1 MKSAYCTFF
10 IARHGITEWNKRG
23 IIQGHTDIDLAEE
36 GVFQAQELARLLK
49 EVSFSRIISSD
60 LLRAKN
66 TAKVIADDKH
76 LTLETSPQLRE
87 RYWGQWEGKSFS
99 DLKMKLGEAFNLVIH
114 HLNDMDQSS
123 IADLKDVESIPQA
136 MSRTVPFL
144 KEIAAKHPGESILIL
159 THGGIL
165 KSLLYYFE
173 FTSSIAIPNTS
184 YLVVQG
190 NGDSLIFQKA
200 HGIVL

>member
-1 MKSAYCTFF
+1 MKSPYCTFF

-23 IIQGHTDIDLAEE
+23 IIQGHTDIDLDAE
-36 GVFQAQELARLLK
+36 GVFQAQELAKLFRG
-49 EVSFSRIISSD
+49 VSFSRIISSD

-66 TAKVIADDKH
+66 TAKVIADEKQ
-76 LTLETSPQLRE
+76 LTLETTPQLRE
-87 RYWGQWEGKSFS
+87 RYWGQWEGKRFS

-114 HLNDMDQSS
+114 HLNDIEQSS
-123 IADLKDVESIPQA
+123 IVELKDVESIPQA
-136 MSRTVPFL
+136 MARTVPFL
-144 KEIAAKHPGESILIL
+144 KGIAEKHPGESILIL

-165 KSLLYYFE
+165 KSLLYYFK

-184 YLVVQG
+184 YLVVHAD
-190 NGDSLIFQKA
+190 GDSLIFQKA